1 MTTGEIANGRSMSA
15 SRSALPRKRP
25 RTSASAVT
33 MPKTVFSGT
42 AISAISIVSQKAW
55 IAAGV
60 VIESH
65 TGTRPCS
72 NVR

>member
-1 MTTGEIANGRSMSA
+1 MTTGETANGMSMIA
-15 SRSALPRKRP
+15 SISHLPRKFP
-25 RTSASAVT
+25 RTSASAAT

-42 AISAISIVSQKAW
+42 AISAISSVSQNAW

-60 VIESH
+60 VIDVPERRRA
-65 TGTRPCS
+65 GS